1 MENVVALFNEPTQA
15 RTALQ
20 TLLERGFS
28 RDRLAFSLLDPVA
41 QEELAAETGV
51 SHEEGAPAGSGA
63 VLRGVGLGTLAGV
76 ALAVPAWIL
85 MAIIPESR
93 VLASGGLLG
102 VLFGAIGGASLGG
115 LFGALSGGDHG
126 DYVKLLERL
135 GVPERI
141 AASYYDALKAGK
153 VMVIVRDADDDN
165 AELATR
171 IMQQS
176 GAVDTEERTSSAKG
190 QLSTEREVQG
200 GPRRR

>member
-15 RTALQ
+15 RNALQ
-20 TLLERGFS
+20 TLLQRGFS

-63 VLRGVGLGTLAGV
+63 VLRGIGLGALAGV
-76 ALAVPAWIL
+76 GLAIPAWIL
-85 MAIIPESR
+85 MLVIPEAR
-93 VLASGGLLG
+93 PLASGGLLG
-102 VLFGAIGGASLGG
+102 VMFGALGGGSLGG

-126 DYVKLLERL
+126 DYVKLLERF

-153 VMVIVRDADDDN
+153 VMVIVRDADEEY
-165 AELATR
+165 AEEATR
-171 IMQQS
+171 ILQQA
-176 GAVDTEERTSSAKG
+176 GATDSEGGTSDNEG
-190 QLSTEREVQG
+190 QLSTEREVHG